1 MTMKPLKILDR
12 YIIRKFILT
21 FLVAIVLIIAVVIVV
36 DFSESIQS
44 FLDKKV
50 PVGKIVGYY
59 LNFIPYF
66 VNLFIPLFTFISV
79 IYFTSKLSGNSE
91 IIAMTNGKMSFY
103 RMLYPYVL
111 SVMVI
116 GGLSFFLDNYLIPET
131 SLRMMYFKD
140 QYLSK
145 QIHSKES
152 DTHIKLSD
160 NTYAFVHYWDA
171 YNEVGYT
178 FWYEEMDDKGLRRKL
193 SAQTIRWDSVG
204 QFWHLEKFAD
214 RRFQGRVETIR
225 TGDSMN
231 LKLPMQVSDFV
242 YFKHGPNIMTTPKI
256 KEYIEV
262 ERAKGSDN
270 LKAYEVE
277 LHRRLTGIPSVLI
290 LTIVGVCV
298 SSRRTREG
306 MGLHLLVGLIIT
318 FSYVLLQQM
327 CQVFAVYGGMSPVL
341 SVWIPDILYAVLC
354 VILVIKTPK

>member
-1 MTMKPLKILDR
+1 MTPLKILDR

-50 PVGKIVGYY
+50 PVVKIIGYY
-59 LNFIPYF
+59 LNFTPYF

-91 IIAMTNGKMSFY
+91 IIAMTNGGMSFY

-111 SVMVI
+111 SVVVI
-116 GGLSFFLDNYLIPET
+116 GSLSFGLDNYVIPST
-131 SLRMMYFKD
+131 SMRMMYFKD

-145 QIHSKES
+145 QIQSKDS
-152 DTHIKLSD
+152 DTHLKLSD

-171 YNEVGYT
+171 YNSIGYA
-178 FWYEEMDDKGLRRKL
+178 FWYEEMGEHGIQRKL
-193 SAQTIRWDSVG
+193 SAQSIRWDSVG
-204 QFWHLEKFAD
+204 GYWQLDNYTD
-214 RRFQGRVETIR
+214 RYFRGGEEEMKTGREMKMRF
-225 TGDSMN
+225 
-231 LKLPMQVSDFV
+231 PMQVSDFV
-242 YFKHGPNIMTTPKI
+242 YFKHGPNIMTTPEIRK
-256 KEYIEV
+256 YIEE

-277 LHRRLTGIPSVLI
+277 LHRRMTGIPSVLI

-306 MGLHLLVGLIIT
+306 MGLHLLIGLVIT

-341 SVWIPDILYAVLC
+341 SVWIPDMLYAVLC

>member
-1 MTMKPLKILDR
+1 MKPLKILDR
-12 YIIRKFILT
+12 YIIGKFILT
-21 FLVAIVLIIAVVIVV
+21 FVVAIVLIIAVVIVV

-50 PVGKIVGYY
+50 PVSKIIGYY
-59 LNFIPYF
+59 LNFTPYF

-91 IIAMTNGKMSFY
+91 IIAMSNGGMSFY
-103 RMLYPYVL
+103 RMLYPYLL
-111 SVMVI
+111 SVVVI
-116 GGLSFFLDNYLIPET
+116 GGLSVGLDNYIIPK
-131 SLRMMYFKD
+131 SSKKMMYFKD

-145 QIHSKES
+145 QIHSKDS
-152 DTHIKLSD
+152 DTHLKLSD

-171 YNEVGYT
+171 YNSIGYA
-178 FWYEEMDDKGLRRKL
+178 FWYEEMGENGIRRKL
-193 SAQTIRWDSVG
+193 SSQTIQWDSVAG
-204 QFWHLEKFAD
+204 YWHLANYTD
-214 RRFQGRVETIR
+214 RYFDGSQEILK
-225 TGDSMN
+225 TGKEMN
-231 LKLPMQVSDFV
+231 VRLPMRTSDFV
-242 YFKHGPNIMTTPKI
+242 YFKHGPNIMTTPEI
-256 KEYIEV
+256 KKYIEV

-277 LHRRLTGIPSVLI
+277 LHRRMTGLPSVLI

-306 MGLHLLVGLIIT
+306 MGLHLLVGLVIT

-341 SVWIPDILYAVLC
+341 SVWIPDMLYAVLC

>member
-1 MTMKPLKILDR
+1 MKLLKILDR
-12 YIIRKFILT
+12 YIIKKFILT
-21 FLVAIVLIIAVVIVV
+21 FFVALLLIIAVVIVV

-50 PVGKIVGYY
+50 PLQKIAGYY

-91 IIAMTNGKMSFY
+91 IIAMSNGGMSFY

-111 SVMVI
+111 TVVVI
-116 GGLSFFLDNYLIPET
+116 GGLSFCLDNYLIPKT

-145 QIHSKES
+145 QVHSKDS

-160 NTYAFVHYWDA
+160 STYAYVHYWDA
-171 YNEVGYT
+171 DNVRGYA
-178 FWYEEMDDKGLRRKL
+178 FWYEEMGVQGMERKL
-193 SAQTIRWDSVG
+193 SSQIIRWDSIR
-204 QFWHLEKFAD
+204 QLWHLEKYVD
-214 RRFQGRVETIR
+214 RHFSGREERLV

-231 LKLPMQVSDFV
+231 LRLPMKVSDFV
-242 YFKHGPNIMTTPKI
+242 YFKHGADIMTT
-256 KEYIEV
+256 KEIRRYIEE
-262 ERAKGSDN
+262 ERAKGADN

-277 LHRRLTGIPSVLI
+277 LHRRMTGIPSVLI

-306 MGLHLLVGLIIT
+306 MGLHLLVGLVIT

-341 SVWIPDILYAVLC
+341 SVWIPDMLYAVLC
-354 VILVIKTPK
+354 VVLVIITPK